1 MAVRLRIDYF
11 RDGVKVGSVP
21 SPGTLDDALRAVN
34 GGMIKLDAEV
44 ARILDMD
51 KNGKEVRVVKR

>member
-1 MAVRLRIDYF
+1 MALRLRIDYF

-21 SPGTLDDALRAVN
+21 CPGTLDDALRAVN
-34 GGMIKLDAEV
+34 GGMIKLDADV

-51 KNGKEVRVVKR
+51 KNGKEISVVKR